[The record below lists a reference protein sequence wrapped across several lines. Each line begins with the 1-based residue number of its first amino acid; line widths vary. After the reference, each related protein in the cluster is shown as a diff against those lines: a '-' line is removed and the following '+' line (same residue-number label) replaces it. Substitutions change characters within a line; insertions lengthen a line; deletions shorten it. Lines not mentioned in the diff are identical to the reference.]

1 MSDKEKSLSYT
12 VYFYRTDD
20 GTGIEIIRSA
30 APSSSQDQARSTN
43 NLIDLDKSIT
53 SGEKKFSKRASG
65 DAATK
70 LTGKKIVGSEQELE
84 KIEGQTKLTRKK
96 IVGSE
101 QELEKIEGQTKL
113 TGKKI
118 VGSEQELEKIEGQ
131 TKLTGKK
138 IVGSEQE
145 LKKMEGQKKLLDTKI
160 DRVFSISL
168 FDSAFLPSTPIEIK
182 DAIHFGSS
190 YLASLE
196 VHNKTVNSGRDWDLS
211 EEVGVNQTK
220 FKYWRPADGAL
231 AYTERADDLA
241 VILRIFLLLKTTI
254 YRDLLRRDLRK
265 LDQQLKEIKGLK
277 LWALASKL
285 FKISHT
291 HK

>member
-70 LTGKKIVGSEQELE
+70 LTG
-84 KIEGQTKLTRKK
+84 KK